1 MRRRQAVRMIYHFG
15 GKAKSPV
22 AQSGLFIDRLFGLY
36 YLQCGTNYDQKDLT
50 MLVSLS
56 ELKTNPG
63 KYVAMA
69 DQQDIFI
76 TKNGKRVARLTN
88 ARQDKMASAKALFG
102 ILPGEVDLVGAREER
117 LK

>member
-1 MRRRQAVRMIYHFG
+1 
-15 GKAKSPV
+15 
-22 AQSGLFIDRLFGLY
+22 
-36 YLQCGTNYDQKDLT
+36 

-69 DQQDIFI
+69 SRQDIYI
-76 TKNGKRVARLTN
+76 TKNGKRVAKLTS
-88 ARQDKMASAKALFG
+88 AKQDKVASAKALFG
-102 ILPGEVDLVGAREER
+102 ILTGDADLDNAREQR

>member
-1 MRRRQAVRMIYHFG
+1 
-15 GKAKSPV
+15 
-22 AQSGLFIDRLFGLY
+22 
-36 YLQCGTNYDQKDLT
+36 

-69 DQQDIFI
+69 DQQDIYI
-76 TKNGKRVARLTN
+76 TKNGRRVAKLTS
-88 ARQDKMASAKALFG
+88 AKQSKIASAKALFG
-102 ILPGEVDLVGAREER
+102 VLPGDIDLDSAREER